1 MPKRAPR
8 SRSASRRRPEPA
20 PAPDRIL
27 SAALAAFAERGFDG
41 ATTREIAAA
50 AGVPQGLIAYHYESK
65 QALWEAAVDSVFAE
79 LAGDLGGAL
88 SALGDVDPVAR
99 WRALTKRFARFTARR
114 PELHCLMTH
123 EGAHDGPRMRYLADR
138 HVRPLFEASTSL
150 IREAVPGVDVAHLH
164 YVLIGAVAHL
174 FAVAPEFE
182 RITGRD
188 PRTPEMVEA
197 HASAIAD
204 WLLDGAL
211 ARAAAPSTASG
222 SRSKAS
228 ARSRAKS

>member
-1 MPKRAPR
+1 MAGMRTRASRSRATSPR
-8 SRSASRRRPEPA
+8 SAKPAAPE
-20 PAPDRIL
+20 RIL

-50 AGVPQGLIAYHYESK
+50 AGVPQGLITYHYESK

-99 WRALTKRFARFTARR
+99 WRALTKRFARFAARR

-123 EGAHDGPRMRYLADR
+123 EGAHDGPRLRYLVDR
-138 HVRPLFEASTSL
+138 HVRPLFEASASL
-150 IREAVPGVDVAHLH
+150 IREAMPGVDVAHLH

-197 HASAIAD
+197 HAAAVVD
-204 WLLDGAL
+204 WLLEGAL
-211 ARAAAPSTASG
+211 AHAAAQGAPARRG
-222 SRSKAS
+222 
-228 ARSRAKS
+228 RSRG